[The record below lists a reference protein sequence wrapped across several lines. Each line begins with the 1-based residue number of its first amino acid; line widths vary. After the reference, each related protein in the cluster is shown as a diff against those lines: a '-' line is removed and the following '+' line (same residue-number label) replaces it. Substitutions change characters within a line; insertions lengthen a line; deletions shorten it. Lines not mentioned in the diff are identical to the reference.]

1 MRSPERSEAMIEP
14 ARDNPGVLVFPPLIP
29 LANLLLGVALG
40 WLAPLGILARLPQ
53 APRIAVGVLACLIGL
68 AMMIAARRE
77 FRRGG
82 TNAVPSKPALALLT
96 TGIFAWTRNPMYVG
110 GGFLLIGIALVF
122 ALDWVPLLY
131 VPSLLLLHFGI
142 VRREER
148 YLERKFGAD
157 YRAYKAHVGRYVSL
171 V

>member
-1 MRSPERSEAMIEP
+1 MNAMIEP

-29 LANLLLGVALG
+29 LTNLLLGIALDR
-40 WLAPLGILARLPQ
+40 LAPLGVLARLAQ
-53 APRIAVGVLACLIGL
+53 APRIAAGGAACLIGL
-68 AMMIAARRE
+68 TMMIAARGE

-110 GGFLLIGIALVF
+110 GSFLLIGIALVF

-131 VPSLLLLHFGI
+131 VPSLPLLHFGI
-142 VRREER
+142 IRREER
-148 YLERKFGAD
+148 YLERKFGGD
-157 YRAYKAHVGRYVSL
+157 YLTYKARVGRYVWL

>member
-1 MRSPERSEAMIEP
+1 MSAMIEP

-29 LANLLLGVALG
+29 LTNLLLGIALD
-40 WLAPLGILARLPQ
+40 WLAPLGVLARLRPV
-53 APRIAVGVLACLIGL
+53 PRIAVGGAACLVGL
-68 AMMIAARRE
+68 AMMIAARRA

-142 VRREER
+142 IRREER
-148 YLERKFGAD
+148 YLERKFGGD
-157 YRAYKAHVGRYVSL
+157 YLTYKARVGRYVWL

>member
-1 MRSPERSEAMIEP
+1 MIEP
-14 ARDNPGVLVFPPLIP
+14 APDNPGVLVFPPLIP
-29 LANLLLGVALG
+29 LANLLLGIALG
-40 WLAPLGILARLPQ
+40 WVAPLGVLARLPQ
-53 APRIAVGVLACLIGL
+53 APRIAAGGLTCLIGL

-110 GGFLLIGIALVF
+110 GGFLLIGVALVF

-131 VPSLLLLHFGI
+131 LPSLLLLHVGI
-142 VRREER
+142 IRREER
-148 YLERKFGAD
+148 YLERKFGD
-157 YRAYKAHVGRYVSL
+157 EYRAYKARVPRYGWL
-171 V
+171 I